1 VYYDSALPKFLQN
14 WQSRVQTGALPYTMF
29 CIRDAVCDFP
39 LSLSSLQGF
48 LNQRFLVDSILRYRV
63 LLLRNSTADR
73 SLPSLLNEKMQ
84 FLVGE
89 YAEIVL
95 DILSEGAC
103 LNTDFIEIPGVAIG
117 ELIVHITLL
126 EELKSA
132 RASVLE
138 ALLELTSGLKERTV
152 STDTKENFG
161 KRTRDRGHS
170 GVKGLFCETEK
181 EALLSVQTAIYSDL
195 LTQIFAAA
203 TSKIKYQIITTPR
216 IPCKNMTEITNSEG
230 LDNLSS
236 SDATTADVTISTTGM
251 LRSRVQNI
259 LTPHT
264 LPLPP
269 GHPSSKYY
277 PLLVDPNMK
286 YLTSTTSFPTS
297 FANMVRV
304 SEIPLEPEK
313 YLVNIFRSRFF
324 RSSNRKRDLPS
335 AFLCG
340 ALHRRKLERT
350 ETDVVR
356 SYCTSTVGEHLQGFL
371 SYTPQVRP
379 SALLCECVCECVC
392 LFVCVSVCVCLCV

>member
-1 VYYDSALPKFLQN
+1 MHYDSALPEFLRN

-29 CIRDAVCDFP
+29 CIRDAVCDFTLP
-39 LSLSSLQGF
+39 LCSLHGF
-48 LNQRFLVDSILRYRV
+48 QNQQFLVDSILRYRV
-63 LLLRNSTADR
+63 LLLRDR
-73 SLPSLLNEKMQ
+73 TLPSLVHERMQ

-103 LNTDFIEIPGVAIG
+103 LNTDFSEIPGVAIG
-117 ELIVHITLL
+117 EIIVHITLL

-138 ALLELTSGLKERTV
+138 ALLELTSGLNERTAC
-152 STDTKENFG
+152 TDTKENFG
-161 KRTRDRGHS
+161 KRSRDRGHS
-170 GVKGLFCETEK
+170 GLKGSFSENEK
-181 EALLSVQTAIYSDL
+181 TALLSVQTVIYTDL
-195 LTQIFAAA
+195 LTQIFSAA

-216 IPCKNMTEITNSEG
+216 IPCKNITEITDSVGFDNS
-230 LDNLSS
+230 LILS
-236 SDATTADVTISTTGM
+236 DTTTTDVTISTTGM

-264 LPLPP
+264 LPLPQ

-277 PLLVDPNMK
+277 PLLANPDMT

-297 FANMVRV
+297 FAAMVRV

-313 YLVNIFRSRFF
+313 YLVNIFRTRFF
-324 RSSNRKRDLPS
+324 RTSNRKRDLPS
-335 AFLCG
+335 AHLCG

-350 ETDVVR
+350 EVDVVR
-356 SYCTSTVGEHLQGFL
+356 TYCTSTVGEHVQGFL
-371 SYTPQVRP
+371 TYTPQV
-379 SALLCECVCECVC
+379 
-392 LFVCVSVCVCLCV
+392 